1 MRRMRSEHDPPT
13 TPAQLLCECL
23 ADVLQPS
30 HLGELLLLAVASRC
44 RAMRV
49 APADWDTF
57 AHGMLDRAR
66 ARPERSVSFA
76 ELAAL
81 VLDDGSVR
89 DRVKTF
95 LRAAAAADP
104 VDAQQDA
111 ELLAR
116 LMRGRLEE
124 VLGWNAARYSIP
136 QGTDFGGAEVR
147 PNPRSA

>member
-1 MRRMRSEHDPPT
+1 MRSDPAAPT

-23 ADVLQPS
+23 ADVLQPP
-30 HLGELLLLAVASRC
+30 HLGELLLLAAASRY

-66 ARPERSVSFA
+66 ARPERSASFA

-81 VLDDGSVR
+81 VLDDASVR

-95 LRAAAAADP
+95 IRAAASTDP
-104 VDAQQDA
+104 VDALQDA

-116 LMRGRLEE
+116 LMRERLEE
-124 VLGWNAARYSIP
+124 VLGWNAARYTAP
-136 QGTDFGGAEVR
+136 QGNDLGAAEVR
-147 PNPRSA
+147 PDQRSP

>member
-1 MRRMRSEHDPPT
+1 MRSDPAAPT

-23 ADVLQPS
+23 ADVLLPS
-30 HLGELLLLAVASRC
+30 QLGELLLLAVASRN

-57 AHGMLDRAR
+57 AHDMLDRAR
-66 ARPERSVSFA
+66 ARPERFASFA
-76 ELAAL
+76 ELATF
-81 VLDDGSVR
+81 VLDDASVR

-95 LRAAAAADP
+95 LRAAASADP

-124 VLGWNAARYSIP
+124 VLGWNAARYSMR

-147 PNPRSA
+147 PDQRSP